1 VTAAP
6 TAPATDLPGR
16 NRSDR
21 WALFVVVA
29 LAACV
34 RIAAVAAWSAHLADD
49 RDDYWTVARGYVEH
63 GFWAPF
69 TRFPNSFRPP
79 LLPLVLA
86 GLLQLGWG
94 TIALGVLQIVLGTA
108 TVVLTEIAGRRL
120 GLGKLSLFAAALVAC
135 DPLLIAYTTF
145 PMTETLFTFLVIALV
160 AVATPR
166 PSSSESPP
174 GLASAIGRAVA
185 VGVIFGAC
193 ALCRPTIWPT
203 ALLAAVWI
211 GWSLFRERR
220 MSGTLVASA
229 LAAGLACAAVVAP
242 WAVRNWKILG
252 SPVVTTTHGGYTL
265 LLGNNPEFFRHVA
278 ERPFTELWS
287 DREPDRF
294 QQAWF
299 TRLIAERDQAIG
311 PSADELAQNQWMYQ
325 QAWKAIAAQPALF
338 ARACALRFVLFWNVM
353 PLLPSRSSLPQA
365 AVWGLCVG
373 YVAELIL
380 LVVGLISLARH
391 RHDHGDARWLLP
403 VCLILN
409 FTLAHLVYWSNMR
422 MRAPLVPSIALITA
436 FGLSTYLNRRK
447 VNKLVSRPAPA
458 NRS

>member
-1 VTAAP
+1 MTAVP
-6 TAPATDLPGR
+6 PAPASDLPR
-16 NRSDR
+16 RSRSDR
-21 WALFVVVA
+21 WALAAVIAV
-29 LAACV
+29 AACV
-34 RIAAVAAWSAHLADD
+34 RIAAVAAWSPHLADD

-86 GLLQLGWG
+86 GLLKLGWG
-94 TIALGVLQIVLGTA
+94 TIALGVLQIALGTA
-108 TVVLTEIAGRRL
+108 TVALTEVAGRRL
-120 GLGKLSLFAAALVAC
+120 GLGKLSLFAALLVAC
-135 DPLLIAYTTF
+135 DPLLVAYTTF

-160 AVATPR
+160 VTAIPR
-166 PSSSESPP
+166 ASAAGSPSPVLTIGR
-174 GLASAIGRAVA
+174 GLA
-185 VGVIFGAC
+185 VGALFGAC

-211 GWSLFRERR
+211 AWDALRARR
-220 MSGTLVASA
+220 LPRTLVASA

-242 WAVRNWKILG
+242 WALRNWKILG

-299 TRLIAERDQAIG
+299 AQLIAERDRAIG

-325 QAWKAIAAQPALF
+325 QAWHAIAAQPGLF

-391 RHDHGDARWLLP
+391 RHDRRDARWLLP

-409 FTLAHLVYWSNMR
+409 FPLAHLVYWSNMR
-422 MRAPLVPSIALITA
+422 MRAPLVPSIALIAA
-436 FGLSTYLNRRK
+436 FGLSSYFDRRK
-447 VNKLVSRPAPA
+447 VNKLVSSLAPA
-458 NRS
+458 NRR